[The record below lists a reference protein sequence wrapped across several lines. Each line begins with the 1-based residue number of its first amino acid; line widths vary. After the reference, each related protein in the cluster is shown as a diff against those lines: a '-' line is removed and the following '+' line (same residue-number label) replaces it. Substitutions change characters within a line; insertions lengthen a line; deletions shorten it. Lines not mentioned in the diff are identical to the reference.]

1 MRNLHVAADVVER
14 AASRR
19 AQEIDQRLLLAKQAV
34 LAAVL
39 PKTGEPRVRL
49 QANQQIVRNG
59 RNRIVTAKALV
70 KRIGHFPFHGSVENF
85 DGILGPDRPLRQHR
99 AINTR
104 GTVMTARH
112 PAQHLRVYRRSIR
125 VERDHLAARVA
136 VEDGDY
142 DLRSDPQLTTDEF
155 VLRKPASSS

>member
-59 RNRIVTAKALV
+59 RNRIV
-70 KRIGHFPFHGSVENF
+70 P
-85 DGILGPDRPLRQHR
+85 P
-99 AINTR
+99 
-104 GTVMTARH
+104 
-112 PAQHLRVYRRSIR
+112 RR
-125 VERDHLAARVA
+125 L
-136 VEDGDY
+136 
-142 DLRSDPQLTTDEF
+142 
-155 VLRKPASSS
+155 